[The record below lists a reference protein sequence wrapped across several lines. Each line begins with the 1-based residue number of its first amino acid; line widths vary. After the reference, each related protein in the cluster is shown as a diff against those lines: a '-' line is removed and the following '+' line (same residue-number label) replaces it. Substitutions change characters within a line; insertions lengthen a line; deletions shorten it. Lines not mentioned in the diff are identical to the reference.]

1 MFLKKMLEY
10 ISDKGYIKVDEISQ
24 QFGVPKSF
32 VEHAFQELLRKEYIK
47 MLNSEDKKIT
57 CVLCPLKNSCYM
69 RKTKSIKYYMFTEK
83 GKRLLSRKNELFV
96 GASE

>member
-10 ISDKGYIKVDEISQ
+10 ISDKGYVKVDEISQ

-32 VEHAFQELLRKEYIK
+32 VEHAFQELLRKEYIRV
-47 MLNSEDKKIT
+47 LHSEDEKIT
-57 CVLCPLKNSCYM
+57 CASCPLKNVCYIG
-69 RKTKSIKYYMFTEK
+69 KSKGIKYYVLTEK
-83 GKRLLSRKNELFV
+83 GKELLSRENKLIV